1 MKTNLIQSYL
11 SNSTNLQQY
20 NSDNAKKNFDVNK
33 ELLNRTFIKPLP
45 SNGHLVK
52 NTIFDYPAEFF
63 KDIKYKANAL
73 KHSIQG
79 NANDNELG
87 SLNDAG
93 MKLGGLAIATYLL
106 TRRQTPLTK
115 AMEFVGLCS
124 FFGAMEIWPK
134 LALQLPAYLIHGF
147 NIRQQYRDNYNTKKP
162 VFLDHQFIPWDLYSD
177 EEINKI
183 GDRMK
188 VPKDIKNRRD
198 FIQEKMRKIALQNN
212 TLWML
217 TAGFATPIM
226 SALICNALEHPIADY
241 QDKKLAQKAAD
252 LLNKFNEN
260 AKKYDYTQNTTE
272 LEKILET
279 NKGKNIS
286 KETIDAIVSTLSQN
300 LDKVTS
306 QAIRKDITRILGQ
319 DNGYEISTDVL
330 EKISQ
335 AIRTDYSKVKIG
347 IDDATLNK
355 IVPSAKELIQELQ
368 KNGLLD
374 ETSAIKT
381 GVKDFT
387 QYIRVISNFGQTKLE
402 QSDISQ
408 EQKNRLK
415 FRASQQNISHNT
427 AISKSLKS
435 VPSTKLTEDTAK
447 DLKAISAELNKLKGH
462 LAVLDE
468 YAYLKAAM
476 APETGLA
483 NGWNDLISKDLLK
496 TLGITNKE
504 IKETRYD
511 ERIVGNLIRDKI
523 EDIASDKDRYEA
535 VIKTLTEK
543 LSKIEER
550 TRFANIDINTKNADT
565 DTTYKK
571 CVDSAF
577 EMISAPLQKLKMD
590 STLQRLF
597 GYETNDKSSLR
608 NIQLSYVMDRVT
620 GVKGAFYR
628 MMNTLDMYR
637 RITELEKSKGTPL
650 EGLSREVKEE
660 LVEMCKRL
668 MIGGHSSD
676 YAVKFYAKRNPDLNP
691 VTGKIDDSE
700 LEIKNGKVVNKYV
713 GHRDPKMLAENG
725 HDRDFYER
733 AMRLMYDG
741 KLHSDTSQNL
751 EGTLFYENFEA
762 WRKNVLRMFGG
773 DKYFV
778 RPNFL
783 VGGKETYSTAH
794 ERFLHLGNA
803 LDDMF
808 TKLFRS
814 SYNSNRW
821 LKFFATFGA
830 GLLGVTVLSQFFF
843 GHMHTDRYEAKQK

>member
-11 SNSTNLQQY
+11 NNSTNLQQY

-45 SNGHLVK
+45 SNGHLVR

-73 KHSIQG
+73 KHSVQG
-79 NANDNELG
+79 KANDNELG

-147 NIRQQYRDNYNTKKP
+147 NIRQQYRDNYDTKKP
-162 VFLDHQFIPWDLYSD
+162 VFLDHQFIPWDLYTD

-183 GDRMK
+183 GDRMR
-188 VPKDIKNRRD
+188 VPRDIKNRRD

-226 SALICNALEHPIADY
+226 SALICNALEHPISDY
-241 QDKKLAQKAAD
+241 QDKKLAQKAND

-260 AKKYDYTQNTTE
+260 AKKYDYSANVSE
-272 LEKILET
+272 LESILET
-279 NKGKNIS
+279 NKGKNVS
-286 KETIDAIVSTLSQN
+286 KEMIDLIASNLSQDF
-300 LDKVTS
+300 DKVTS
-306 QAIRKDITRILGQ
+306 QAIKKDIKRILGQ
-319 DNGYEISTDVL
+319 NSGYDITTDVL
-330 EKISQ
+330 ERISK
-335 AIRTDYSKVKIG
+335 AIGDDYSKLKLDKSVLDKV
-347 IDDATLNK
+347 
-355 IVPSAKELIQELQ
+355 VPTAKDLAQELQ
-368 KNGLLD
+368 RNGLYD
-374 ETSAIKT
+374 EAS
-381 GVKDFT
+381 GVRNGINDFT
-387 QYIRVISNFGQTKLE
+387 QYLRVISNIGKAKLE
-402 QSDISQ
+402 QSDVSQ
-408 EQKNRLK
+408 EIKNRLK
-415 FRASQQNISHNT
+415 FKASNQNISHN
-427 AISKSLKS
+427 ADIVKALKS
-435 VPSTKLTEDTAK
+435 VSSSKLTEQTVK
-447 DLKAISAELNKLKGH
+447 DIKGISSELIKLKSH

-496 TLGITNKE
+496 ILGITNKE
-504 IKETRYD
+504 VKETRYD
-511 ERIVGNLIRDKI
+511 ERIVGNLIREKI
-523 EDIASDKDRYEA
+523 ETIVSDKDGYEA
-535 VIKTLTEK
+535 VIKALRDK

-565 DTTYKK
+565 DNTYKK

-577 EMISAPLQKLKMD
+577 EMISEPLQKLKMN

-608 NIQLSYVMDRVT
+608 NIQLSYVMDRVK

-628 MMNTLDMYR
+628 MMNALDMFK
-637 RITELEKSKGTPL
+637 RITELEKSEKTPL
-650 EGLSREVKEE
+650 EGLPREVKEE

-668 MIGGHSSD
+668 MLGGHSSD
-676 YAVKFYAKRNPDLNP
+676 YAVKFYSRRNPDLNP
-691 VTGKIDDSE
+691 SAGNIDKSE
-700 LEIKNGKVVNKYV
+700 LEIKDGKVVNKYV
-713 GHRDPKMLAENG
+713 GHRDSKMLAENG

-733 AMRLMYDG
+733 AMKLMYNE
-741 KLHSDTSQNL
+741 KLHPDTSRNL
-751 EGTLFYENFEA
+751 EGSLFYENFDA
-762 WRKNVLRMFGG
+762 WRKNVLRIFGG

-778 RPNFL
+778 RQNHL
-783 VGGKETYSTAH
+783 VDGKEVGSTSN
-794 ERFLHLGNA
+794 EKFLQLGNA

-814 SYNSNRW
+814 HYNSNRW
-821 LKFFATFGA
+821 LKFFSAFGA
-830 GLLGVTVLSQFFF
+830 GLLGITLLAQFFF
-843 GHMHTDRYEAKQK
+843 GHMHTDRYEAKQQ